1 MRCMTPTCPRCPET
15 ALATSGTHG
24 VWVQYCPRCWGLWLD
39 HAAVQHAVGPAIDG
53 ATAAAGDALPCPIC
67 RAAMRPWRAR
77 EVVIDRCDA
86 HGVWFDRAELD
97 SLVAHARGT
106 GPSGLAIAGGVAGGM
121 VLGAVALD
129 AAQLETRGTSGED
142 TFATA
147 VDAASVAAPVVD
159 SAGELA
165 AGAGELVVA
174 GAEAT
179 GGVLEGIGEAVG
191 AIFEWFS

>member
-1 MRCMTPTCPRCPET
+1 
-15 ALATSGTHG
+15 
-24 VWVQYCPRCWGLWLD
+24 
-39 HAAVQHAVGPAIDG
+39 
-53 ATAAAGDALPCPIC
+53 
-67 RAAMRPWRAR
+67 MRPWRAR
-77 EVVIDRCDA
+77 DVVVDRCDA

-97 SLVAHARGT
+97 TLVAHARAH
-106 GPSGLAIAGGVAGGM
+106 GPSGLAVAGGAAGGL
-121 VLGAVALD
+121 VLGAVALE
-129 AAQLETRGTSGED
+129 AAQVETRGTSGED

-159 SAGELA
+159 AAGELA